1 MAVKNAGGI
10 VIVQVKKCV
19 CSGSLDPKL
28 VKIPS
33 LLVDYVVEVEDE
45 TKHMQT
51 FNTQFNSD
59 FIQSNVIK
67 SENSQA
73 VPLNDRKII
82 ARRSAQLIP
91 SDAKIVNFGIGVPE
105 VISAVLKE
113 EGSSDRFTTTI
124 EPGSFGGVPVG
135 GLDFGAAISP
145 ESIID
150 QSYMFDFYD
159 GGGIDIAFLGLAEC
173 DKDGNINVSKF
184 GPKIAGAGGFINIT
198 QNTKNVVFCGTFTAG
213 GLKTEISNHELHIT
227 QEGKKSKFVE
237 SVEQITFSGKTAINN
252 KQNVYYVTERAV
264 FKLVK
269 DGVELIEIAPGIDI
283 KKDIL
288 DHMAFKPLIS
298 DDLKL
303 MDTSI
308 FNEDKMALKY

>member
-1 MAVKNAGGI
+1 
-10 VIVQVKKCV
+10 
-19 CSGSLDPKL
+19 
-28 VKIPS
+28 
-33 LLVDYVVEVEDE
+33 
-45 TKHMQT
+45 
-51 FNTQFNSD
+51 
-59 FIQSNVIK
+59 
-67 SENSQA
+67 
-73 VPLNDRKII
+73 
-82 ARRSAQLIP
+82 
-91 SDAKIVNFGIGVPE
+91 
-105 VISAVLKE
+105 
-113 EGSSDRFTTTI
+113 
-124 EPGSFGGVPVG
+124 
-135 GLDFGAAISP
+135 
-145 ESIID
+145 
-150 QSYMFDFYD
+150 MFDFYD